1 MSVLAIF
8 DMDETL
14 IACDS
19 STLWLAYLVEKGL
32 APAAMLE
39 TEKTMMQSYHAGEL
53 SMQSYMDFTLR
64 PLAGKTV
71 AEVDAMASDYVAR
84 IVPHQVYAQALAQLQ
99 WHRQQQHT
107 LLVISATAD
116 FIVRKVAAALGVA
129 EVLAIGLEQHK
140 NRYTG
145 ATQGVL
151 SFREGKVLRLEAW
164 MRAHGHSLSG
174 SYGYSD
180 SVNDMPLLEAVDKP
194 HVVNPSAGFQQTLQ
208 SRQWPQLR
216 WQLPA
221 TV

>member
-84 IVPHQVYAQALAQLQ
+84 IVPHQVYAQAQAQLQ

-116 FIVRKVAAALGVA
+116 FIVRKVAAALGVT
-129 EVLAIGLEQHK
+129 EVLAIALEQHQG
-140 NRYTG
+140 RYTG

-151 SFREGKVLRLEAW
+151 SFREGKVQRLEAW

-194 HVVNPSAGFQQTLQ
+194 HVVNPSAGFQQMLQ
-208 SRQWPQLR
+208 PRQWPQLR

-221 TV
+221 AV